1 MRVKK
6 GKMNIS
12 ETADAEER
20 KMKSR
25 RKEESSGEKAK
36 VLILTLILGA
46 VIFIASFIVPE
57 SKSELDAA
65 DRQLTQE
72 KLQELLQEEM
82 KNVRSQVA
90 DAVDETVHYSM
101 EKTERGLER
110 LTNEKMTAVSEYAQT
125 VLEDIHKNHEEVM
138 FLYDMLNDKHE
149 NLKETATEVS
159 MAVKEASARVSEL
172 DAARAA
178 EPEIDPDKPIESV
191 MEDART
197 GKPIVEE
204 NFEPISLSGIEKL
217 KRREDSLHEM
227 DKAAE
232 SVVKKAIAQSPVIPK
247 EKKPAPAE
255 EKDEKPAEPAVKT
268 EEKTAAK
275 PAAEPAKKEKPA
287 KQAES
292 KPKKTAKAKTE
303 AKPQQT
309 QESGDIALSLQP
321 ITDSSNKNERVLALP
336 KQGKSNVAIAKELG
350 LCVGEVKLIIDLF
363 KEM

>member
-1 MRVKK
+1 MTTL
-6 GKMNIS
+6 
-12 ETADAEER
+12 E
-20 KMKSR
+20 
-25 RKEESSGEKAK
+25 
-36 VLILTLILGA
+36 ILLLILGA

-65 DRQLTQE
+65 DKQLTQE

-138 FLYDMLNDKHE
+138 FLYDMLNNKHE

-159 MAVKEASARVSEL
+159 MAVKEASAKVSEL

-178 EPEIDPDKPIESV
+178 EPEIDPDQPIESV

-204 NFEPISLSGIEKL
+204 TFEPISLSGIEKL

-255 EKDEKPAEPAVKT
+255 EKDEKSTELAVKT
-268 EEKTAAK
+268 EEKPAVK
-275 PAAEPAKKEKPA
+275 PVAEPAKKEKPA
-287 KQAES
+287 KPAES

-321 ITDSSNKNERVLALP
+321 ITDNSNKNERVLALH

-350 LCVGEVKLIIDLF
+350 LGVGEVKLIIDLF

>member
-1 MRVKK
+1 MTTL
-6 GKMNIS
+6 
-12 ETADAEER
+12 E
-20 KMKSR
+20 
-25 RKEESSGEKAK
+25 
-36 VLILTLILGA
+36 ILLLILGA

-65 DRQLTQE
+65 DKQLTQE

-138 FLYDMLNDKHE
+138 FLYDMLNNKHE

-159 MAVKEASARVSEL
+159 MAVKEASAKVSEL

-178 EPEIDPDKPIESV
+178 EPEIDPDQPIESV

-204 NFEPISLSGIEKL
+204 TFEPISLSGIEKL

-255 EKDEKPAEPAVKT
+255 EKDEKSTEPAVKT
-268 EEKTAAK
+268 EEKPAAK
-275 PAAEPAKKEKPA
+275 PVAEPVKKEKPA
-287 KQAES
+287 KPAES

-321 ITDSSNKNERVLALP
+321 ITDNSNKNERVLALH

-350 LCVGEVKLIIDLF
+350 LGVGEVKLIIDLF

>member
-1 MRVKK
+1 MTTL
-6 GKMNIS
+6 
-12 ETADAEER
+12 E
-20 KMKSR
+20 
-25 RKEESSGEKAK
+25 
-36 VLILTLILGA
+36 ILLLILGV

-65 DRQLTQE
+65 DKQLTQE

-138 FLYDMLNDKHE
+138 FLYDMLNNKHE

-159 MAVKEASARVSEL
+159 MAVKEASAKVSEL

-178 EPEIDPDKPIESV
+178 EPEIDPDQPIESV

-204 NFEPISLSGIEKL
+204 TFEPISLSGIEKL

-255 EKDEKPAEPAVKT
+255 EKDEKSTEPAVKT
-268 EEKTAAK
+268 EEKPAVK
-275 PAAEPAKKEKPA
+275 PVAEPAKKEKPA
-287 KQAES
+287 KPAES

-321 ITDSSNKNERVLALP
+321 ITDNSNKNERVLALH

-350 LCVGEVKLIIDLF
+350 LGVGEVKLIIDLF

>member
-1 MRVKK
+1 MTTL
-6 GKMNIS
+6 
-12 ETADAEER
+12 E
-20 KMKSR
+20 
-25 RKEESSGEKAK
+25 
-36 VLILTLILGA
+36 ILLLILGA

-321 ITDSSNKNERVLALP
+321 ITDNSNKNERVLALH

-350 LCVGEVKLIIDLF
+350 LGVGEVKLIIDLF

>member
-1 MRVKK
+1 MTTL
-6 GKMNIS
+6 
-12 ETADAEER
+12 E
-20 KMKSR
+20 
-25 RKEESSGEKAK
+25 
-36 VLILTLILGA
+36 ILLLILGA

-247 EKKPAPAE
+247 EKKPAPTE

-321 ITDSSNKNERVLALP
+321 ITDSSNKNERVLALH

-350 LCVGEVKLIIDLF
+350 LGVGEVKLIIDLF

>member
-1 MRVKK
+1 MTTL
-6 GKMNIS
+6 
-12 ETADAEER
+12 E
-20 KMKSR
+20 
-25 RKEESSGEKAK
+25 
-36 VLILTLILGA
+36 ILLLILGA

-65 DRQLTQE
+65 DKQLTQE

-138 FLYDMLNDKHE
+138 FLYDMLNNKHE

-159 MAVKEASARVSEL
+159 MAVKEASAKVSEL

-178 EPEIDPDKPIESV
+178 EPEIDPDQPIESV

-204 NFEPISLSGIEKL
+204 TFEPISLSGIEKL

-247 EKKPAPAE
+247 EKKPASAE
-255 EKDEKPAEPAVKT
+255 EKDEKSTEPAVKT
-268 EEKTAAK
+268 EEKPAAK
-275 PAAEPAKKEKPA
+275 PMAEPAKKEKPA
-287 KQAES
+287 KPAES

-321 ITDSSNKNERVLALP
+321 ITDNSNKNERVLALH

-350 LCVGEVKLIIDLF
+350 LGVGEVKLIIDLF

>member
-1 MRVKK
+1 MTTL
-6 GKMNIS
+6 
-12 ETADAEER
+12 E
-20 KMKSR
+20 
-25 RKEESSGEKAK
+25 
-36 VLILTLILGA
+36 ILLLILGV

-65 DRQLTQE
+65 DKQLTQE

-138 FLYDMLNDKHE
+138 FLYDMLNNKHE

-178 EPEIDPDKPIESV
+178 EPEIDPDKPIVPV

-268 EEKTAAK
+268 GEKPVAK

-303 AKPQQT
+303 VKPQQT

-321 ITDSSNKNERVLALP
+321 ITDSSNKNERVLALH

-350 LCVGEVKLIIDLF
+350 LGVGEVKLIIDLF

>member
-1 MRVKK
+1 MTTL
-6 GKMNIS
+6 
-12 ETADAEER
+12 E
-20 KMKSR
+20 
-25 RKEESSGEKAK
+25 
-36 VLILTLILGA
+36 ILLLILGA

-65 DRQLTQE
+65 DKQLTQE

-138 FLYDMLNDKHE
+138 FLYDMLNNKHE

-159 MAVKEASARVSEL
+159 MAVKEASAKVSEL

-178 EPEIDPDKPIESV
+178 EPEIDPDQPIESV

-204 NFEPISLSGIEKL
+204 TFEPISLSGIEKL

-247 EKKPAPAE
+247 EKKPASAE
-255 EKDEKPAEPAVKT
+255 ERDEKSTEPAVKS
-268 EEKTAAK
+268 EEKPAAK
-275 PAAEPAKKEKPA
+275 PVAEPVKKEKPA
-287 KQAES
+287 KPAES

-321 ITDSSNKNERVLALP
+321 ITDNSNKNERVLALH

-350 LCVGEVKLIIDLF
+350 LGVGEVKLIIDLF

>member
-1 MRVKK
+1 MTTL
-6 GKMNIS
+6 
-12 ETADAEER
+12 E
-20 KMKSR
+20 
-25 RKEESSGEKAK
+25 
-36 VLILTLILGA
+36 ILLLILGA

-65 DRQLTQE
+65 DKQLTQE

-138 FLYDMLNDKHE
+138 FLYDMLNNKHE

-159 MAVKEASARVSEL
+159 MAVKEASVKVSEL

-178 EPEIDPDKPIESV
+178 EPEIDPDQPIEPV

-275 PAAEPAKKEKPA
+275 PVAEPAKKEKPV
-287 KQAES
+287 KPEES
-292 KPKKTAKAKTE
+292 KPKKTAAKAKTKAKTE
-303 AKPQQT
+303 AKTP
-309 QESGDIALSLQP
+309 ESGDIALSLQP
-321 ITDSSNKNERVLALP
+321 ITDNSNKNERVLALH

-350 LCVGEVKLIIDLF
+350 LGVGEVKLIIDLF

>member
-1 MRVKK
+1 MTTL
-6 GKMNIS
+6 
-12 ETADAEER
+12 E
-20 KMKSR
+20 
-25 RKEESSGEKAK
+25 
-36 VLILTLILGA
+36 ILLLILGA

-65 DRQLTQE
+65 DKQLTQE

-138 FLYDMLNDKHE
+138 FLYDMLNNKHE

-172 DAARAA
+172 DAARTA
-178 EPEIDPDKPIESV
+178 EPEIDPDQPIESV

-204 NFEPISLSGIEKL
+204 TFEPISLSGIEKL

-247 EKKPAPAE
+247 EKKAAPAE
-255 EKDEKPAEPAVKT
+255 EKDEKPAVKT
-268 EEKTAAK
+268 EEKPVAK

-309 QESGDIALSLQP
+309 QESGDIALPLQP
-321 ITDSSNKNERVLALP
+321 ITDSSNKNERVLALH

-350 LCVGEVKLIIDLF
+350 LGVGEVKLIIDLF

>member
-1 MRVKK
+1 MTTL
-6 GKMNIS
+6 
-12 ETADAEER
+12 E
-20 KMKSR
+20 
-25 RKEESSGEKAK
+25 
-36 VLILTLILGA
+36 ILLLILGA

-90 DAVDETVHYSM
+90 DAVDETIHYSM
-101 EKTERGLER
+101 EKMERGLER

-138 FLYDMLNDKHE
+138 FLYDMLNNKHE

-159 MAVKEASARVSEL
+159 MAVKEANAKVSEL

-178 EPEIDPDKPIESV
+178 ETEIDPDVPVEPV

-197 GKPIVEE
+197 GEPIVEE

-247 EKKPAPAE
+247 EKKAAPAE
-255 EKDEKPAEPAVKT
+255 EKAEKPAAPAGKT
-268 EEKTAAK
+268 EEKTVAK
-275 PAAEPAKKEKPA
+275 PAKPAEKAKPVKPAENKPKKPAKAKKE
-287 KQAES
+287 
-292 KPKKTAKAKTE
+292 T
-303 AKPQQT
+303 KPQQT

-321 ITDSSNKNERVLALP
+321 ITDSSNKNERVLALH

-350 LCVGEVKLIIDLF
+350 LGVGEVKLIIDLF

>member
-1 MRVKK
+1 MTTL
-6 GKMNIS
+6 
-12 ETADAEER
+12 E
-20 KMKSR
+20 
-25 RKEESSGEKAK
+25 
-36 VLILTLILGA
+36 ILLLILGA

-65 DRQLTQE
+65 DKQLTQE

-82 KNVRSQVA
+82 KNVRVQVA

-138 FLYDMLNDKHE
+138 FLYDMLNNKHE

-159 MAVKEASARVSEL
+159 MAVKEARVKVSEL

-268 EEKTAAK
+268 GEKTVAK

-303 AKPQQT
+303 VKPQQT

-321 ITDSSNKNERVLALP
+321 ITDSSNKNERVLALH

-350 LCVGEVKLIIDLF
+350 LGVGEVKLIIDLF

>member
-1 MRVKK
+1 MTTL
-6 GKMNIS
+6 
-12 ETADAEER
+12 E
-20 KMKSR
+20 
-25 RKEESSGEKAK
+25 
-36 VLILTLILGA
+36 ILLLILGA

-65 DRQLTQE
+65 DKQLTQE

-138 FLYDMLNDKHE
+138 FLYDMLNNKHE

-159 MAVKEASARVSEL
+159 MAVKEASVKVSEL

-178 EPEIDPDKPIESV
+178 EPEIDPDHPIEPV

-197 GKPIVEE
+197 GEPIVEE
-204 NFEPISLSGIEKL
+204 TFEPISLSGIEKL

-275 PAAEPAKKEKPA
+275 PVAEPVKKEKPV
-287 KQAES
+287 KPAES
-292 KPKKTAKAKTE
+292 KPKKTAAKAKTKAKTE
-303 AKPQQT
+303 AKTEAKTP
-309 QESGDIALSLQP
+309 ESGDIALSLQP
-321 ITDSSNKNERVLALP
+321 ITDSSNKNERVLALH

-350 LCVGEVKLIIDLF
+350 LGVGEVKLIIDLF

>member
-1 MRVKK
+1 MTTL
-6 GKMNIS
+6 
-12 ETADAEER
+12 E
-20 KMKSR
+20 
-25 RKEESSGEKAK
+25 
-36 VLILTLILGA
+36 ILLLILGA

-101 EKTERGLER
+101 EKTERGR

-321 ITDSSNKNERVLALP
+321 ITDSSNKNERVLALH

-350 LCVGEVKLIIDLF
+350 LGVGEVKLIIDLF

>member
-1 MRVKK
+1 MTTL
-6 GKMNIS
+6 
-12 ETADAEER
+12 E
-20 KMKSR
+20 
-25 RKEESSGEKAK
+25 
-36 VLILTLILGA
+36 ILLLILGV

-65 DRQLTQE
+65 DKQLTQE

-138 FLYDMLNDKHE
+138 FLYDMLNNKHE

-159 MAVKEASARVSEL
+159 MAVKEASVKVSEL

-178 EPEIDPDKPIESV
+178 EPEIDPDQPIVPV

-197 GKPIVEE
+197 GEPIVEE
-204 NFEPISLSGIEKL
+204 TFEPISLSGIEKL

-255 EKDEKPAEPAVKT
+255 EKDEKSTEPAVKT
-268 EEKTAAK
+268 EEKPAVK
-275 PAAEPAKKEKPA
+275 PVAEPAKKEKPA
-287 KQAES
+287 KPAES

-321 ITDSSNKNERVLALP
+321 ITDNSNKNERVLALH

-350 LCVGEVKLIIDLF
+350 LGVGEVKLIIDLF

>member
-1 MRVKK
+1 MTTL
-6 GKMNIS
+6 
-12 ETADAEER
+12 E
-20 KMKSR
+20 
-25 RKEESSGEKAK
+25 
-36 VLILTLILGA
+36 ILLLILGA

-65 DRQLTQE
+65 DKQLTQE

-138 FLYDMLNDKHE
+138 FLYDMLNNKHE

-159 MAVKEASARVSEL
+159 MAVKEASVKVSEL

-178 EPEIDPDKPIESV
+178 EPEIDPDQPIESV

-268 EEKTAAK
+268 EEKTAA
-275 PAAEPAKKEKPA
+275 EPAKKEKPV
-287 KQAES
+287 KPAES

-303 AKPQQT
+303 VKPQQT

-321 ITDSSNKNERVLALP
+321 ITDSSNKNERVLALH

-350 LCVGEVKLIIDLF
+350 LGVGEVKLIIDLF

>member
-1 MRVKK
+1 MTTL
-6 GKMNIS
+6 
-12 ETADAEER
+12 E
-20 KMKSR
+20 
-25 RKEESSGEKAK
+25 
-36 VLILTLILGA
+36 ILLLILGA

-65 DRQLTQE
+65 DKQLTQE

-138 FLYDMLNDKHE
+138 FLYDMLNNKHE

-159 MAVKEASARVSEL
+159 MAVKEASAKVSEL

-178 EPEIDPDKPIESV
+178 EPEIDPDQPIESV

-204 NFEPISLSGIEKL
+204 TFEPISLSGIEKL

-255 EKDEKPAEPAVKT
+255 EKDEKSTEPAVKT
-268 EEKTAAK
+268 EEKPAAK
-275 PAAEPAKKEKPA
+275 PVAEPAKKEKPA
-287 KQAES
+287 KSAES

-321 ITDSSNKNERVLALP
+321 ITDNSNKNERVLALH

-350 LCVGEVKLIIDLF
+350 LGVGEVKLIIDLF

>member
-1 MRVKK
+1 MTTL
-6 GKMNIS
+6 
-12 ETADAEER
+12 E
-20 KMKSR
+20 
-25 RKEESSGEKAK
+25 
-36 VLILTLILGA
+36 ILLLILGA

-65 DRQLTQE
+65 DKQLTQE

-138 FLYDMLNDKHE
+138 FLYDMLNNKHE

-159 MAVKEASARVSEL
+159 MAVKEASVKVSEL

-178 EPEIDPDKPIESV
+178 EPEIDPDQPIEPV

-197 GKPIVEE
+197 GEPIVEE
-204 NFEPISLSGIEKL
+204 TFEPISLSGIEKL

-268 EEKTAAK
+268 GEKPVAK

-303 AKPQQT
+303 VKPQQT

-321 ITDSSNKNERVLALP
+321 ITDSSNKNERVLALH

-350 LCVGEVKLIIDLF
+350 LGVGEVKLIIDLF

>member
-1 MRVKK
+1 MTTL
-6 GKMNIS
+6 
-12 ETADAEER
+12 E
-20 KMKSR
+20 
-25 RKEESSGEKAK
+25 
-36 VLILTLILGA
+36 ILLLILGA

-65 DRQLTQE
+65 DKQLTQE

-82 KNVRSQVA
+82 KNVRVQVA

-138 FLYDMLNDKHE
+138 FLYDMLNNKHE

-159 MAVKEASARVSEL
+159 MAVKEASVKVSEL

-268 EEKTAAK
+268 GEKTVAK

-303 AKPQQT
+303 VKPQQT

-321 ITDSSNKNERVLALP
+321 ITDSSNKNERVLALH

-350 LCVGEVKLIIDLF
+350 LGVGEVKLIIDLF

>member
-1 MRVKK
+1 MTTL
-6 GKMNIS
+6 
-12 ETADAEER
+12 E
-20 KMKSR
+20 
-25 RKEESSGEKAK
+25 
-36 VLILTLILGA
+36 ILLLILGV

-65 DRQLTQE
+65 DKQLTQE

-138 FLYDMLNDKHE
+138 FLYDMLNNKHE

-159 MAVKEASARVSEL
+159 MAVKEASVKVSEL

-178 EPEIDPDKPIESV
+178 EPEIDPDQPIEPV

-268 EEKTAAK
+268 GEKPVAK

-303 AKPQQT
+303 VKPQQT

-321 ITDSSNKNERVLALP
+321 ITDNSNKNERVLALH

-350 LCVGEVKLIIDLF
+350 LGVGEVKLIIDLF

>member
-1 MRVKK
+1 MTTL
-6 GKMNIS
+6 
-12 ETADAEER
+12 E
-20 KMKSR
+20 
-25 RKEESSGEKAK
+25 
-36 VLILTLILGA
+36 ILLLILGA
-46 VIFIASFIVPE
+46 VIFIASFIIPE

-65 DRQLTQE
+65 DKQLTQE

-138 FLYDMLNDKHE
+138 FLYDMLNNKHE

-159 MAVKEASARVSEL
+159 MAVKEASVKVSEL

-178 EPEIDPDKPIESV
+178 EPEIDPDQPIESV

-268 EEKTAAK
+268 GEKPVAK

-303 AKPQQT
+303 VKPQQT

-321 ITDSSNKNERVLALP
+321 ITDSSNKNERVLALH

-350 LCVGEVKLIIDLF
+350 LGVGEVKLIIDLF

>member
-1 MRVKK
+1 MTTL
-6 GKMNIS
+6 
-12 ETADAEER
+12 E
-20 KMKSR
+20 
-25 RKEESSGEKAK
+25 
-36 VLILTLILGA
+36 ILLLILGV

-65 DRQLTQE
+65 DKQLTQE

-138 FLYDMLNDKHE
+138 FLYDMLNNKHE

-159 MAVKEASARVSEL
+159 MAVKEASVKVSEL

-178 EPEIDPDKPIESV
+178 EPEIDPDQPIEPV

-197 GKPIVEE
+197 GEPIVEE
-204 NFEPISLSGIEKL
+204 TFEPISLSGIEKL

-255 EKDEKPAEPAVKT
+255 EKDEKSTEPAVKT
-268 EEKTAAK
+268 EEKPAVK
-275 PAAEPAKKEKPA
+275 PVAEPAKKEKPA
-287 KQAES
+287 KPAES

-321 ITDSSNKNERVLALP
+321 ITDNSNKNERVLALH

-350 LCVGEVKLIIDLF
+350 LGVGEVKLIIDLF

>member
-1 MRVKK
+1 MTTL
-6 GKMNIS
+6 
-12 ETADAEER
+12 E
-20 KMKSR
+20 
-25 RKEESSGEKAK
+25 
-36 VLILTLILGA
+36 ILLLILGA

-65 DRQLTQE
+65 DKQLTQE

-138 FLYDMLNDKHE
+138 FLYDMLNNKHE

-159 MAVKEASARVSEL
+159 MAVKEASAKVSEL

-178 EPEIDPDKPIESV
+178 EPEIDPDQPIESV

-204 NFEPISLSGIEKL
+204 TFEPISLSGIEKL

-247 EKKPAPAE
+247 EKKPASAE
-255 EKDEKPAEPAVKT
+255 EKDEKSTEPAVKT
-268 EEKTAAK
+268 EEKPAAK
-275 PAAEPAKKEKPA
+275 PVAEPVKKEKPA
-287 KQAES
+287 KPAES

-321 ITDSSNKNERVLALP
+321 ITDNSNKNERVLALH

-350 LCVGEVKLIIDLF
+350 LGVGEVKLIIDLF

>member
-1 MRVKK
+1 MTTL
-6 GKMNIS
+6 
-12 ETADAEER
+12 E
-20 KMKSR
+20 
-25 RKEESSGEKAK
+25 
-36 VLILTLILGA
+36 ILLLILGA

-65 DRQLTQE
+65 DKQLTQE

-82 KNVRSQVA
+82 KNVRVQVT
-90 DAVDETVHYSM
+90 DAVDETIHYSM

-247 EKKPAPAE
+247 EKKAAPAE
-255 EKDEKPAEPAVKT
+255 EKDEKPAVKT
-268 EEKTAAK
+268 EEKPVAK

-321 ITDSSNKNERVLALP
+321 ITDSSNKNERVLALH

-350 LCVGEVKLIIDLF
+350 LGVGEVKLIIDLF

>member
-1 MRVKK
+1 
-6 GKMNIS
+6 
-12 ETADAEER
+12 
-20 KMKSR
+20 
-25 RKEESSGEKAK
+25 
-36 VLILTLILGA
+36 
-46 VIFIASFIVPE
+46 
-57 SKSELDAA
+57 
-65 DRQLTQE
+65 
-72 KLQELLQEEM
+72 
-82 KNVRSQVA
+82 
-90 DAVDETVHYSM
+90 
-101 EKTERGLER
+101 
-110 LTNEKMTAVSEYAQT
+110 
-125 VLEDIHKNHEEVM
+125 M
-138 FLYDMLNDKHE
+138 FLYDMLNNKHE

-159 MAVKEASARVSEL
+159 MAVKEASVKVSEL

-178 EPEIDPDKPIESV
+178 EPEIDPDQPIESV

-197 GKPIVEE
+197 GEPIAEE
-204 NFEPISLSGIEKL
+204 TFEPISLSGIEKL

-268 EEKTAAK
+268 EEKPVAK
-275 PAAEPAKKEKPA
+275 PAAEPAKKEKPV
-287 KQAES
+287 KPAES
-292 KPKKTAKAKTE
+292 KPKKTAAKAKTE

-321 ITDSSNKNERVLALP
+321 ITDNSNKNERVLALH

-350 LCVGEVKLIIDLF
+350 LGVGEVKLIIDLF

>member
-1 MRVKK
+1 M
-6 GKMNIS
+6 
-12 ETADAEER
+12 
-20 KMKSR
+20 
-25 RKEESSGEKAK
+25 
-36 VLILTLILGA
+36 
-46 VIFIASFIVPE
+46 
-57 SKSELDAA
+57 
-65 DRQLTQE
+65 
-72 KLQELLQEEM
+72 
-82 KNVRSQVA
+82 
-90 DAVDETVHYSM
+90 DETVHYSM

-321 ITDSSNKNERVLALP
+321 ITDSSNKNERVLALH

-350 LCVGEVKLIIDLF
+350 LGVGEVKLIIDLF

>member
-1 MRVKK
+1 MTTL
-6 GKMNIS
+6 
-12 ETADAEER
+12 E
-20 KMKSR
+20 
-25 RKEESSGEKAK
+25 
-36 VLILTLILGA
+36 ILLLILGV

-65 DRQLTQE
+65 DKQLTQE

-138 FLYDMLNDKHE
+138 FLYDMLNNKHE

-159 MAVKEASARVSEL
+159 MAVKEASVKVSEL

-268 EEKTAAK
+268 GEKPVAK

-303 AKPQQT
+303 VKPQQT

-321 ITDSSNKNERVLALP
+321 ITDSSNKNERVLALH

-350 LCVGEVKLIIDLF
+350 LGVGEVKLIIDLF

>member
-1 MRVKK
+1 MTTL
-6 GKMNIS
+6 
-12 ETADAEER
+12 E
-20 KMKSR
+20 
-25 RKEESSGEKAK
+25 
-36 VLILTLILGA
+36 ILLLILGA

-65 DRQLTQE
+65 DKQLTQE

-138 FLYDMLNDKHE
+138 FLYDMLNNKHE

-159 MAVKEASARVSEL
+159 MAVKEASAKVSEL

-178 EPEIDPDKPIESV
+178 EPEIDPDQPIESV

-204 NFEPISLSGIEKL
+204 TFEPISLSGIEKL

-255 EKDEKPAEPAVKT
+255 EKDEKSTEPAVKT
-268 EEKTAAK
+268 EEKPAVK
-275 PAAEPAKKEKPA
+275 PVAEPAKKEKPA
-287 KQAES
+287 KPAES

-321 ITDSSNKNERVLALP
+321 ITDNSNKNERVLALH

-350 LCVGEVKLIIDLF
+350 LGVGEVKLIIDLF

>member
-1 MRVKK
+1 MTTL
-6 GKMNIS
+6 
-12 ETADAEER
+12 E
-20 KMKSR
+20 
-25 RKEESSGEKAK
+25 
-36 VLILTLILGA
+36 ILLLILGA

-65 DRQLTQE
+65 DKQLTQE

-138 FLYDMLNDKHE
+138 FLYDMLNNKHE

-159 MAVKEASARVSEL
+159 MAVKEASVKVSEL

-178 EPEIDPDKPIESV
+178 EPEIDPDQPIEPV

-197 GKPIVEE
+197 GEPIVEE

-268 EEKTAAK
+268 EEKPVAK
-275 PAAEPAKKEKPA
+275 PAAEPAKKEKPV
-287 KQAES
+287 KPAES
-292 KPKKTAKAKTE
+292 KPKKTAAKAKTKTKTEAKTE
-303 AKPQQT
+303 AKTP
-309 QESGDIALSLQP
+309 ESGDIALSLQP
-321 ITDSSNKNERVLALP
+321 ITDSSNKNERVLALH

-350 LCVGEVKLIIDLF
+350 LGVGEVKLIIDLF

>member
-1 MRVKK
+1 MTTL
-6 GKMNIS
+6 
-12 ETADAEER
+12 E
-20 KMKSR
+20 
-25 RKEESSGEKAK
+25 
-36 VLILTLILGA
+36 ILLLILGA

-65 DRQLTQE
+65 DKQLTQE

-138 FLYDMLNDKHE
+138 FLYDMLNNKHE

-159 MAVKEASARVSEL
+159 MAVKEASVKVSEL

-178 EPEIDPDKPIESV
+178 EPEIDPDKPIEPV

-268 EEKTAAK
+268 GEKPVAK

-303 AKPQQT
+303 VKPQQT

-321 ITDSSNKNERVLALP
+321 ITDSSNKNERVLALH

-350 LCVGEVKLIIDLF
+350 LGVGEVKLIIDLF

>member
-1 MRVKK
+1 MTTL
-6 GKMNIS
+6 
-12 ETADAEER
+12 E
-20 KMKSR
+20 
-25 RKEESSGEKAK
+25 
-36 VLILTLILGA
+36 ILLLILGV

-65 DRQLTQE
+65 DKQLTQE

-138 FLYDMLNDKHE
+138 FLYDMLNNKHE

-268 EEKTAAK
+268 GEKPVAK

-287 KQAES
+287 KPAES

-321 ITDSSNKNERVLALP
+321 ITDNSNKNERVLALH

-350 LCVGEVKLIIDLF
+350 LGVGEVKLIIDLF

>member
-1 MRVKK
+1 MTTL
-6 GKMNIS
+6 
-12 ETADAEER
+12 E
-20 KMKSR
+20 
-25 RKEESSGEKAK
+25 
-36 VLILTLILGA
+36 ILLLILGA

-65 DRQLTQE
+65 DKQLTQE

-138 FLYDMLNDKHE
+138 FLYDMLNNKHE

-159 MAVKEASARVSEL
+159 MAVKEASVKVSEL

-178 EPEIDPDKPIESV
+178 EPEIDPDQPIEPV

-197 GKPIVEE
+197 GEPIVEE

-268 EEKTAAK
+268 EEKPVAK
-275 PAAEPAKKEKPA
+275 PAAEPAKKEKPV
-287 KQAES
+287 KPAES
-292 KPKKTAKAKTE
+292 KPKKTAAKAKTKAKTE
-303 AKPQQT
+303 AKTEAKTP
-309 QESGDIALSLQP
+309 ESGDIALSLQP
-321 ITDSSNKNERVLALP
+321 ITDSSNKNERVLALH

-350 LCVGEVKLIIDLF
+350 LGIGEVKLIIDLF

>member
-1 MRVKK
+1 MTTL
-6 GKMNIS
+6 
-12 ETADAEER
+12 E
-20 KMKSR
+20 
-25 RKEESSGEKAK
+25 
-36 VLILTLILGA
+36 ILLLILGA

-65 DRQLTQE
+65 DKQLTQE

-82 KNVRSQVA
+82 KNVRVQVT
-90 DAVDETVHYSM
+90 DAVDETIHYSM

-204 NFEPISLSGIEKL
+204 TFEPISLSGIEKL

-247 EKKPAPAE
+247 EKKAAPAE
-255 EKDEKPAEPAVKT
+255 EKDEKPAVKT
-268 EEKTAAK
+268 EEKPVAK

-321 ITDSSNKNERVLALP
+321 ITDSSNKNERVLALH

-350 LCVGEVKLIIDLF
+350 LGVGEVKLIIDLF

>member
-1 MRVKK
+1 MTTL
-6 GKMNIS
+6 
-12 ETADAEER
+12 E
-20 KMKSR
+20 
-25 RKEESSGEKAK
+25 
-36 VLILTLILGA
+36 ILLLILGA

-321 ITDSSNKNERVLALP
+321 ITDSSNKNERVLALH

-350 LCVGEVKLIIDLF
+350 LGVGEVKLIIDLF

>member
-1 MRVKK
+1 MTTL
-6 GKMNIS
+6 
-12 ETADAEER
+12 E
-20 KMKSR
+20 
-25 RKEESSGEKAK
+25 
-36 VLILTLILGA
+36 ILLLILGA

-57 SKSELDAA
+57 SKSEMDAA
-65 DRQLTQE
+65 DKQLTQE

-138 FLYDMLNDKHE
+138 FLYDMLNNKHE

-159 MAVKEASARVSEL
+159 MAVKEASVKVSEL

-178 EPEIDPDKPIESV
+178 EPEIDPDVPVEPV

-197 GKPIVEE
+197 GEPIVEE
-204 NFEPISLSGIEKL
+204 TFEPISLSGIEKL

-255 EKDEKPAEPAVKT
+255 EKDEKSTEPAVKT
-268 EEKTAAK
+268 EEKPAAK
-275 PAAEPAKKEKPA
+275 PVAEPVKKEKPA
-287 KQAES
+287 KPAES

-321 ITDSSNKNERVLALP
+321 ITDNSNKNERVLALH

-350 LCVGEVKLIIDLF
+350 LGVGEVKLIIDLF

>member
-1 MRVKK
+1 MTTL
-6 GKMNIS
+6 
-12 ETADAEER
+12 E
-20 KMKSR
+20 
-25 RKEESSGEKAK
+25 
-36 VLILTLILGA
+36 ILLLILGA

-65 DRQLTQE
+65 DKQLTQE

-138 FLYDMLNDKHE
+138 FLYDMLNNKHE

-159 MAVKEASARVSEL
+159 MAVKEASVKVSEL

-268 EEKTAAK
+268 GEKPVAK

-287 KQAES
+287 KPAES

-303 AKPQQT
+303 VKPQQT

-321 ITDSSNKNERVLALP
+321 ITDSSNKNERVLALH

-350 LCVGEVKLIIDLF
+350 LGVGEVKLIIDLF

>member
-1 MRVKK
+1 MTTL
-6 GKMNIS
+6 
-12 ETADAEER
+12 E
-20 KMKSR
+20 
-25 RKEESSGEKAK
+25 
-36 VLILTLILGA
+36 ILLLILGA

-65 DRQLTQE
+65 DKQLTQE

-138 FLYDMLNDKHE
+138 FLYDMLNNKHE
-149 NLKETATEVS
+149 DLKETATEVS
-159 MAVKEASARVSEL
+159 MAVKEASVKVSEL

-178 EPEIDPDKPIESV
+178 EPEIDPDQPIEPV

-197 GKPIVEE
+197 GEPIVEE

-268 EEKTAAK
+268 EEKPVAK
-275 PAAEPAKKEKPA
+275 PAAEPAKKEKPV
-287 KQAES
+287 KPAES
-292 KPKKTAKAKTE
+292 KPKKTAAKAKTKAKTE
-303 AKPQQT
+303 AKTEAKTP
-309 QESGDIALSLQP
+309 ESGDIALSLQP
-321 ITDSSNKNERVLALP
+321 ITDSSNKNERVLALH

-350 LCVGEVKLIIDLF
+350 LGVGEVKLIIDLF

>member
-1 MRVKK
+1 MTTL
-6 GKMNIS
+6 
-12 ETADAEER
+12 E
-20 KMKSR
+20 
-25 RKEESSGEKAK
+25 
-36 VLILTLILGA
+36 ILLLILGA

-65 DRQLTQE
+65 DKQLTQE

-138 FLYDMLNDKHE
+138 FLYDMLNNKHE

-247 EKKPAPAE
+247 EKKPASAE
-255 EKDEKPAEPAVKT
+255 EKDEKPAESAVKT

-303 AKPQQT
+303 VKPQQT
-309 QESGDIALSLQP
+309 QKSGDIALSLQP
-321 ITDSSNKNERVLALP
+321 ITDSSNKNERVLALH

-350 LCVGEVKLIIDLF
+350 LGVGEVKLIIDLF